1 MASSRCRRVG
11 DPDHPWPRPHLVPT
25 EPAPPGSAGRGPV
38 GRLTP
43 MAGAMPVYSGST
55 QLACE
60 GCGRPTWYGPRLRD
74 KIDAGEVRA
83 GCGDC
88 LYAYGLLHQGA
99 ETEVPGVV
107 ERMVNLGNPEPKRVR
122 TEWEIDVI
130 RHGASWLA
138 RGRCTSI
145 NGSPV
150 GEAGWRVVRGVAGDT
165 EDVPAP

>member
-1 MASSRCRRVG
+1 MRSTGPRTSSASRRCGGRAQPGARAPGARR
-11 DPDHPWPRPHLVPT
+11 W
-25 EPAPPGSAGRGPV
+25 PAPPGTAV
-38 GRLTP
+38 GRPAEPLTP
-43 MAGAMPVYSGST
+43 MAAAMPVYSGST

-107 ERMVNLGNPEPKRVR
+107 ERMVNLGNPEPERVH

-130 RHGASWLA
+130 PDGASCLA
-138 RGRCTSI
+138 R
-145 NGSPV
+145 
-150 GEAGWRVVRGVAGDT
+150 
-165 EDVPAP
+165 APCPSTNAP